1 MMSSTLGKV
10 TFWLF
15 IPTFL
20 FTACQDKKDFTIL
33 SDLELGESK
42 NNHPTVL
49 SLQQTVKPLGVTLT
63 FKDAPIEREADI
75 IKLIH
80 DEKID
85 IGIVKNDVDLHGGFS
100 NVRTLMPLFPDVLL
114 ILCRSDSGSSIQNL
128 FTKNKAAMILDKKEE
143 RNVIDLFLK
152 KNGTTT
158 ENMGEI
164 HAADSAAL
172 TDALNEYDVLVLFA
186 SLNSNSVRNI
196 LRNWNGSIYSLD
208 DPKLMRQ
215 GSIVDGFCMAY
226 PKALPFIIPKGTYG
240 RWPLQPVLTFAVYDV
255 LVCNKNLDEH
265 LVYDLLKN
273 IYDMQSTL
281 AEDNFEFG
289 LLDADVESHKFSF
302 PLHEGAIKYALRDKP
317 TFWERESEV
326 LGLIITLIVLASGGL
341 TTLLKHWKQRRK
353 DRVDTYYQKVIYVNT
368 RARQTKDIEQK
379 ENFLTELL
387 LIRTNAFEQLIAE
400 SLDANEAFT
409 IFGNLVN
416 SSIQELEQD
425 IKNQKTILS
434 QQGRLV

>member
-1 MMSSTLGKV
+1 
-10 TFWLF
+10 
-15 IPTFL
+15 
-20 FTACQDKKDFTIL
+20 
-33 SDLELGESK
+33 
-42 NNHPTVL
+42 
-49 SLQQTVKPLGVTLT
+49 VTLT

-75 IKLIH
+75 IKLID

-85 IGIVKNDVDLHGGFS
+85 IGIVKNDVDLHGGYS

-114 ILCRSDSGSSIQNL
+114 ILCRSDSGNSIQNL
-128 FTKNKAAMILDKKEE
+128 FAKNKAAMILDKKEE

-152 KNGTTT
+152 KNGAST

-172 TDALNEYDVLVLFA
+172 TEALNDYDVLVLFA

-196 LRNWNGSIYSLD
+196 LRNWNGTIYSLD
-208 DPKLMRQ
+208 DPKLMGQ
-215 GSIVDGFCMAY
+215 GSMVDGFCMAY

-265 LVYDLLKN
+265 LVYDMLKN

-302 PLHEGAIKYALRDKP
+302 PLHEGAIKYMLRDKP

-326 LGLIITLIVLASGGL
+326 LGLIITLVVLASGGL
-341 TTLLKHWKQRRK
+341 TTLLKYFKQRRK

-434 QQGRLV
+434 EASR